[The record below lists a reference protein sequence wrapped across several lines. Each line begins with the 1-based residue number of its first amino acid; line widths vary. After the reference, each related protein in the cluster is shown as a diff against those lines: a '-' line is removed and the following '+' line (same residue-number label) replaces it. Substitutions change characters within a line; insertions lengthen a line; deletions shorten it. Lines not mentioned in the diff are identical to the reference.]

1 MKTIVVRK
9 SVPRKGMRVQA
20 PPRLPLAF
28 VRDYQRNLA
37 RLTLIF
43 REWLD
48 PFLVRLTLDT
58 EKLHHGE
65 IVKQVSNLQNCYR
78 KVPPITGLRVVYNYT
93 TLTSLSLI
101 RLV

>member
-1 MKTIVVRK
+1 
-9 SVPRKGMRVQA
+9 
-20 PPRLPLAF
+20 
-28 VRDYQRNLA
+28 
-37 RLTLIF
+37 
-43 REWLD
+43 
-48 PFLVRLTLDT
+48 LVRLTLDT